1 MLMWLLAVNLIAQE
15 AQVRICTE
23 QDIPRNMRENYY
35 NYAGRMLE
43 GFYSALPFCMENMM
57 IQDDLVNTYFVDK
70 SSRYTPDFKLTN
82 KNNLSGLT
90 PSQYIQEF
98 QKQYSSYKDSELSLE
113 ISNIT
118 FEDDFYAPNMVSCY
132 VIANYSLTLK
142 ADERTIL
149 SQRSQAY
156 CIFPSSSNWI
166 TVKLMQISPLE
177 AAKDNMKTVVRE
189 KGGTVTT
196 DTHDKKEDDPYRR
209 AYNKAKQR
217 ELEMANQTGS
227 IVETFTCEGCV
238 FDNAPQEEALTGASA
253 VIEGTNNGTITDL
266 DGNFK
271 LDGVKEG
278 DKIIVSFVG
287 YRDYIFIYKRDYHGK
302 TLRIPM
308 VPTDSSLQSNRKN
321 SATRNTKSDL
331 IREEKVELVVGPYLN
346 MYGVCCASFGVLANA
361 KYLADKLKKDG
372 YSPSVVF
379 NKERG
384 MYRVIVNSFYS
395 AEEANSYRDNFI
407 SAFPKNADFK
417 RSWILKAIK

>member
-177 AAKDNMKTVVRE
+177 AAKDNMKTVERE

-209 AYNKAKQR
+209 AYMKAKQQ
-217 ELEMANQTGS
+217 ELEFMNQKDA
-227 IVETFTCEGCV
+227 IVETFTCEGRV

-253 VIEGTNNGTITDL
+253 VIEGTNNGNITDL

-308 VPTDSSLQSNRKN
+308 VQTDSSLQSNRKN
-321 SATRNTKSDL
+321 SATRNTISDL

-346 MYGVCCASFGVLANA
+346 MYGVCCASFGILANA

-372 YSPSVVF
+372 YSPSVVY
-379 NKERG
+379 NKERR